1 MIRLTTL
8 LYNNFKLFSITNIKF
23 FIEHLKV
30 VNLLLGATIMVQ
42 NLKKMRM
49 KKGISQQQL
58 ADVIGVSQ
66 QSINKYENHMVE
78 PDINTLMALADY
90 FNTSVDYLI
99 GHTDID
105 HVIETIQHY
114 DLNDDEGVLIDGYRR
129 LTRNEKESIRMI
141 IRNYNE
147 NKHSR

>member
-1 MIRLTTL
+1 
-8 LYNNFKLFSITNIKF
+8 
-23 FIEHLKV
+23 
-30 VNLLLGATIMVQ
+30 MVQ
-42 NLKKMRM
+42 NLKRLRM

-58 ADVIGVSQ
+58 ADIIGVSQ
-66 QSINKYENHMVE
+66 QSINKYENHMIE
-78 PDINTLMALADY
+78 PDINTLIAFADY
-90 FNTSVDYLI
+90 FNTSVDYLV

-105 HVIETIQHY
+105 HVIETIQRY